1 MSSVLKVDA
10 IQNTSGT
17 SALTINSS
25 GFVFPKRPVLE
36 VGMGGSHQTF
46 TSSSWTKVAFST
58 VDHDNASWYDNT
70 TYRYTPQKAG
80 YYQVNLSLYMAD
92 GSNTILRMIG
102 AINTSGSNYGDHR
115 LWDIDYTLSGATGT
129 TEPQTRSGSRMFY
142 LNGSTDFIEA
152 YVWINLN
159 SGSPQIF
166 NTGEMSRMTVF
177 FVST

>member
-1 MSSVLKVDA
+1 
-10 IQNTSGT
+10 
-17 SALTINSS
+17 
-25 GFVFPKRPVLE
+25 
-36 VGMGGSHQTF
+36 
-46 TSSSWTKVAFST
+46 
-58 VDHDNASWYDNT
+58 
-70 TYRYTPQKAG
+70 
-80 YYQVNLSLYMAD
+80 MAD